1 MYARPSNVTLQDC
14 SNLLRCKSKS
24 TSIAPFVSTACANWN
39 KINTD
44 HGVEG
49 FAVVLVVGVAVVE
62 IVVVRV
68 VEVPFEVDEVC
79 SVVVLVVFVDDVLP
93 VCVELSV
100 NVKVVLDTVVFH
112 DEVTYCYLLKPESLD
127 ALPVER
133 GVVTTGKDSLTGS
146 FAADNCK

>member
-14 SNLLRCKSKS
+14 SKLLRSKSKL
-24 TSIAPFVSTACANWN
+24 TSIAPFVSTACGNWN

-44 HGVEG
+44 HGVGG
-49 FAVVLVVGVAVVE
+49 FVVVLVVGVAVVE
-62 IVVVRV
+62 IVVVCV

-100 NVKVVLDTVVFH
+100 NVRVVLDNVVFH
-112 DEVTYCYLLKPESLD
+112 DEVTYCY
-127 ALPVER
+127 
-133 GVVTTGKDSLTGS
+133 
-146 FAADNCK
+146 